1 MISGRCENVN
11 RVANDTAFKL
21 AEIREGSAFFFNMS
35 TRNQLVA
42 AHRLELE
49 IGYSIATDNAALA
62 FSAVRLSDVCVD
74 TTHVPVPVCVPVPD

>member
-1 MISGRCENVN
+1 
-11 RVANDTAFKL
+11 
-21 AEIREGSAFFFNMS
+21 MS

-49 IGYSIATDNAALA
+49 IGYSIVTDNAALA
-62 FSAVRLSDVCVD
+62 FSVARLSDVCVD